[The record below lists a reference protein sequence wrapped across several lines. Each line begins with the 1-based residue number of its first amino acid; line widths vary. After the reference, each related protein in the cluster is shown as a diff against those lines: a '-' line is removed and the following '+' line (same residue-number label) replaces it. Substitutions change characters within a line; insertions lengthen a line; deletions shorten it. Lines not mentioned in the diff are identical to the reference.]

1 MQVSVQYISLV
12 KSYTN
17 KSQDE
22 ITLADTANLG
32 QLLDRIA
39 QTYDAAFTAEV
50 YDPNKR
56 EMKQNF
62 VALVNGVLM
71 DQLKGLDT
79 QLKNGDVVM
88 LLALVTGG

>member
-22 ITLADTANLG
+22 ITLPDTANLG
-32 QLLDRIA
+32 RLLDQVA
-39 QTYDAAFTAEV
+39 QTYDAKFTTEV

-62 VALVNGVLM
+62 VAMVNGVLM

-79 QLKNGDVVM
+79 PLKNGDKI
-88 LLALVTGG
+88 LLMALVTGG